1 MKLKSLSLIIPAA
14 IMAACGH
21 TPGENKADTVNV
33 AQAIEHP
40 TKITTSQ
47 LGSKIRFVP
56 LETSDTSLIGSWW
69 QIAFTDDRAIVAN
82 IGAEPGVLVFDLADG
97 SFLNRVGQVGQGPE
111 DYSRPFFAIDPVTS
125 QMVFMSGTG
134 GYIGFS
140 PDGTYNGAVIPGHK
154 VMDRP
159 IMGIADSIAYT
170 IKPLNYGQSDMD
182 ITLMRTNG
190 EPVDSFTI
198 FAGREKAFFPYGF
211 EGITEY
217 ESFNGALGHSMQ
229 QPRHVKNQGKT
240 YITLATNQLN
250 VGKHPAFKEAMCDT
264 VYRLTPTGLVPELVF
279 DMGEH
284 GIPLDEVNRRDVRS
298 TDLIVTDVNVTPT
311 KAVFGI
317 SRGWIGDDDHTLYIG
332 TYDRQTGETRMALA
346 SEGITD
352 DLGGFIP
359 FAPAFSTP
367 KGDLIGVL
375 TTDDI
380 EEWYEKHP
388 DFPRPDW
395 LNALPEDANPVLVIV
410 SE

>member
-1 MKLKSLSLIIPAA
+1 MKLKSLPLIILAA

-21 TPGENKADTVNV
+21 TTGENKADTVNV

-56 LETSDTSLIGSWW
+56 LETSDSSLIGNRW

-97 SFLNRVGQVGQGPE
+97 RFLNRVGQIGQGPE
-111 DYSRPFFAIDPVTS
+111 DYSRPFFALDPVTS
-125 QMVFMSGTG
+125 QMVFMSGSG

-140 PDGTYNGAVIPGHK
+140 PDGTYNGPVIPGHK

-240 YITLATNQLN
+240 YITLATNTLN
-250 VGKHPAFKEAMCDT
+250 VGNYPAFKEAMCDT
-264 VYRLTPTGLVPELVF
+264 VYRLTPTGVVPELVF

-284 GIPLDEVNRRDVRS
+284 SIPLGEVNRRDVRS

-317 SRGWIGDDDHTLYIG
+317 SRGWIGDEDHTLYIG

-380 EEWYEKHP
+380 EEWYAEHP
-388 DFPRPDW
+388 DFPRPEW

>member
-56 LETSDTSLIGSWW
+56 LETSDTSLIGNRW

-97 SFLNRVGQVGQGPE
+97 RFLNRVGQIGQGPE
-111 DYSRPFFAIDPVTS
+111 DYAAPFFFIDPATS
-125 QMVFMSGTG
+125 QLIFASGNG

-140 PDGTYNGAVIPGHK
+140 PDGTCDGTVLPGYR
-154 VMDRP
+154 VREA
-159 IMGIADSIAYT
+159 IITGISDSIAYT
-170 IKPLNYGQSDMD
+170 VADKEEGTREVAFKSI
-182 ITLMRTNG
+182 RTNG
-190 EPVDSFTI
+190 QTVDTFTAFKGQPEGYFPHRYEPPVTEGTFNAPLRNSTQIITYTI
-198 FAGREKAFFPYGF
+198 SKGNTTIHGDMYPM
-211 EGITEY
+211 
-217 ESFNGALGHSMQ
+217 S
-229 QPRHVKNQGKT
+229 
-240 YITLATNQLN
+240 
-250 VGKHPAFKEAMCDT
+250 VGPHAIFKEAMCDT
-264 VYRLTPTGLVPELVF
+264 LYRYTPSAMVPELVF
-279 DMGEH
+279 DMGSHTYPIQE
-284 GIPLDEVNRRDVRS
+284 LNRRS
-298 TDLIVTDVNVTPT
+298 LKPEDLFVTAVTATPK
-311 KAVFGI
+311 KAVFGV
-317 SRGWIGDDDHTLYIG
+317 SRGWVEDSNHQLYIG

-359 FAPAFSTP
+359 FAPAYSTP

-380 EEWYEKHP
+380 EEWYAEHP

-395 LNALPEDANPVLVIV
+395 LNALAEDANPVLVIV